1 MQKSNYFGMKSEN
14 ICEIKE
20 RATQKIIGIKCTF
33 HCLNKNALQSKC

>member
-20 RATQKIIGIKCTF
+20 RAIQKTIGIKCTLN
-33 HCLNKNALQSKC
+33 CLNKNALRLKY